1 MKSVKIGDQEWNK
14 IVRLCLV
21 KCTDGKGSYTYKIEG
36 ALFIVHSLNSSKA
49 FGYHLKKQ
57 GGHFIHITKN
67 AGTSIEETQTLGEY
81 NLVINAN
88 YVDVNYKKIEVTSDD
103 IIYEKCK
110 CGSGY
115 LMKDCCLH
123 FEWTTDL
130 YDLDSGDFM
139 SAFLNKNE
147 CKEINNLILKMRSKY
162 MIAEYN
168 INENGSNI
176 IGFSCP
182 KMFEKNLTEFDN
194 MFWLEVDEFLE
205 SEFKSN
211 KIDIE
216 NVSGKVPGNMLFSY

>member
-1 MKSVKIGDQEWNK
+1 MKSIKIGKQEWNK

-36 ALFIVHSLNSSKA
+36 ALFIVHILNSSKA

-57 GGHFIHITKN
+57 GG
-67 AGTSIEETQTLGEY
+67 QTLGEY

-103 IIYEKCK
+103 VFDEKCK

-115 LMKDCCLH
+115 LMKDCCLN

-130 YDLDSGDFM
+130 YDLDSGDFI